1 MARTGYDFQSLT
13 QENRDWKEARAMSKE
28 IIQFDQAMFESKL
41 DVMVREKVERIVNAM
56 LDAEADEIANA
67 ARYERSDGRRAYRAG
82 HYERSLT
89 AKAGRLELKV
99 PKLKGALFESAVIE
113 RYRRREESVEEAL
126 IDMYLAGVSTRQVDD
141 ISQLL
146 WGDRM
151 PSQTLS
157 DKLKRVYTEIDEWR
171 TRPLEDE
178 YPYVFVDGV
187 WHKRSWGGSVEN
199 VSVLV
204 AIGVGKDGH
213 REVIGV
219 AEGMREDSASW
230 EQFFR
235 GMIERG
241 LKGVRLV
248 VGDRCAGLVSTVDS
262 MLPKARYQRCMVHFM
277 RNVLSKTPP
286 SHREWA
292 SAALKAVFAMES
304 RESALDKAERV
315 ATEMESRKLKAASNC
330 LREGIGETTTYLLP
344 EYPAGHRRRIRTN
357 NMIERLNREIRRR
370 TRVVGSFPDGN
381 STLMLVCARI
391 RYVTANEW
399 STRRYLDMSRLDDTL
414 QAAN

>member
-1 MARTGYDFQSLT
+1 MGRAGYDFQSPDNEKPRLEGGT
-13 QENRDWKEARAMSKE
+13 EPCPGKSYSSTGPCSRASSTPWCARRSNGSSTRCPTL
-28 IIQFDQAMFESKL
+28 Q
-41 DVMVREKVERIVNAM
+41 
-56 LDAEADEIANA
+56 ADEIANA
-67 ARYERSDGRRAYRAG
+67 ARYGRSGGRKAYRAG

-89 AKAGRLELKV
+89 AKAGRPGLKV
-99 PKLKGALFESAVIE
+99 PKLKGTLFESAVIE

-141 ISQLL
+141 TGQLL

-157 DKLKRVYTEIDEWR
+157 DKLKRVYAEIDEWR
-171 TRPLEDE
+171 TRPLDDE

-187 WHKRSWGGSVEN
+187 WHKRSWGGSVGN
-199 VSVLV
+199 VSILV

-248 VGDRCAGLVSTVDS
+248 AGDRCAGLVATVNST
-262 MLPKARYQRCMVHFM
+262 LPKAGYQRRMVHFI
-277 RNVLSKTPP
+277 RNVLSKVPP
-286 SHREWA
+286 
-292 SAALKAVFAMES
+292 
-304 RESALDKAERV
+304 
-315 ATEMESRKLKAASNC
+315 
-330 LREGIGETTTYLLP
+330 
-344 EYPAGHRRRIRTN
+344 GHRRRIRTN
-357 NMIERLNREIRRR
+357 DERLNREIGRRAR
-370 TRVVGSFPDGN
+370 RGKLPGREQRAHARLRAHQVRHRERMVQPALPRHVPARWQSAESELIIAPWTGMIQSAQPFGHYRAFLRLFQEWGVGAFER
-381 STLMLVCARI
+381 C
-391 RYVTANEW
+391 
-399 STRRYLDMSRLDDTL
+399 
-414 QAAN
+414 Q